1 MSCQLQGMRELSGRE
16 YVRSGAFQS
25 LSQIERDQGFILDDK
40 NCLAR
45 EWWILHLDTPPVCA
59 LCSRLFVANKK
70 GDTALLVNP
79 TMLQCK
85 MIRWDRYLASASF
98 ATDCPLRR

>member
-1 MSCQLQGMRELSGRE
+1 
-16 YVRSGAFQS
+16 

-59 LCSRLFVANKK
+59 LCSRLFA
-70 GDTALLVNP
+70 ALLVNP